1 MVIEIQGFNSKIHP
15 ITKIMSTAVVIGD
28 VEMKY
33 KSSVWFN
40 AVIRGD
46 LEKIVIGEYSNI
58 QDCSVVHT
66 SKDNPTIIG
75 DNVVI
80 GHNVTLHG
88 CKIGDNCLIGI
99 GAIILD
105 GSVIGENSMIAAGT
119 LIPPGKKIP
128 PNSMV
133 LGNPYKITRETTE
146 KEKNKI
152 KEISLYYFDLIA
164 QYYWFNKI

>member
-1 MVIEIQGFNSKIHP
+1 MIIEINGFESKIHSE
-15 ITKIMSTAVVIGD
+15 TVIMKTAVVIGA

-33 KSSVWFN
+33 KSSIWFN

-46 LEKIVIGEYSNI
+46 LERIVIGEYSNI
-58 QDCSVVHT
+58 QDGSVVHT
-66 SKDNPTIIG
+66 SKNHPTIIG
-75 DNVVI
+75 DNVVV
-80 GHNVTLHG
+80 GHNVNLHG
-88 CKIGDNCLIGI
+88 CTIGNNCLIGI

-105 GSVIGENSMIAAGT
+105 GCEIGENSMIAAGT

-133 LGNPYKITRETTE
+133 MGNPYQITRETTD
-146 KEKNKI
+146 KEIKRI

-164 QYYWFNKI
+164 QYY